1 MSGHSMSG
9 RASATVGPAEE
20 DSGPDSPSRKGAW
33 AAGSGTSGTSGEHS
47 AGRKSPDTAGS
58 AGSAAGHDKG
68 GGLLGSIAHVPE
80 TIHNVVHNVEEHVH
94 MPHVHVPEVHVP
106 GSGIGGMFQ
115 SKKKDH
121 KDKDKDKDRDKSGR
135 SPMAKSED
143 DSIHLTPSQRRKGS
157 LFKAKSKAD
166 ALHTLAR
173 QDAVFS
179 VENLRR
185 VFRMFDVVR
194 AWVRVESGR
203 VGSGLSMGS
212 AAQLLAGRWLV
223 RLRHHHQHRNASRQ
237 W

>member
-1 MSGHSMSG
+1 MSG

-121 KDKDKDKDRDKSGR
+121 KDKDKDKDREKDKRKRRSKSSAPLSRADRKHEEARAREGRVVAR
-135 SPMAKSED
+135 SPSVDMVGTSGAPRGEGGAD
-143 DSIHLTPSQRRKGS
+143 GEADTPGM
-157 LFKAKSKAD
+157 
-166 ALHTLAR
+166 
-173 QDAVFS
+173 
-179 VENLRR
+179 LRS
-185 VFRMFDVVR
+185 
-194 AWVRVESGR
+194 W
-203 VGSGLSMGS
+203 GS
-212 AAQLLAGRWLV
+212 AVISTDPVIRITFHDGDGEETPNFHPGPSV
-223 RLRHHHQHRNASRQ
+223 RLAVSQ
-237 W
+237 